1 MHISAVKMQVWSY
14 SVSMGCM
21 YVVSI
26 QLAIILN
33 TCVDLVGVTRAH
45 TPAVHLCCNVKLNV
59 WDRRTGRSL
68 RSPNFVS
75 IFPPFPPFF
84 TMIDTLSLIFYVSTL
99 NSTNLPIFY
108 PHLCLLVDISP
119 LVLRLAPFRNFFELS
134 LLQNDFQLDRLA
146 KVT

>member
-1 MHISAVKMQVWSY
+1 MIQVNLCLVTVLGPVLVLKNVKKKKKK
-14 SVSMGCM
+14 
-21 YVVSI
+21 
-26 QLAIILN
+26 
-33 TCVDLVGVTRAH
+33 VTPRSRSRSH

-84 TMIDTLSLIFYVSTL
+84 TMIHSLLLFFYVSTL
-99 NSTNLPIFY
+99 NSTNLPIFC
-108 PHLCLLVDISP
+108 PHLCLVVDILA
-119 LVLRLAPFRNFFELS
+119 LVLRLAPFRNFFALS

-146 KVT
+146 KVM